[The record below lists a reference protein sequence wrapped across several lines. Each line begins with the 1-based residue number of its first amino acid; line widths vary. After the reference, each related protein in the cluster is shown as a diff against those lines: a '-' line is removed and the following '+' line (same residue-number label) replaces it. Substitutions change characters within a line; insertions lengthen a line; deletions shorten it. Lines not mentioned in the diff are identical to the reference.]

1 MKKQYETPKAE
12 KYEFDFQENIV
23 ASGTGW
29 KGKTTRDALKVLM
42 DTFMM
47 IVYTRINNIRWF
59 CIDISLSEM
68 SFMFK

>member
-29 KGKTTRDALKVLM
+29 KGKNNQGCFKGSDGYIH
-42 DTFMM
+42 DNC
-47 IVYTRINNIRWF
+47 VYK
-59 CIDISLSEM
+59 DE
-68 SFMFK
+68 